1 MLALVMHNRRCDTMT
16 TDKPEE
22 AMTFG
27 ELLALIGDQQR
38 RLTVLENAFS
48 SLMFCLD
55 DRASQLLAHNLS
67 LEAQNQNHDEQL
79 QQHFARLAES
89 VQKRSGGIVPESPTL

>member
-1 MLALVMHNRRCDTMT
+1 MT

-27 ELLALIGDQQR
+27 ELLALIGDQKR

-48 SLMFCLD
+48 SLIFCLD
-55 DRASQLLAHNLS
+55 DRASQLLVHNLS

-79 QQHFARLAES
+79 QQHFARLAETL
-89 VQKRSGGIVPESPTL
+89 QKRGGCVVPETPAL

>member
-1 MLALVMHNRRCDTMT
+1 MT

-48 SLMFCLD
+48 SLIFCLD
-55 DRASQLLAHNLS
+55 DRASQLLVHNLS

-79 QQHFARLAES
+79 QLHFARLAES
-89 VQKRSGGIVPESPTL
+89 LQKRNGGTTSEPLM

>member
-1 MLALVMHNRRCDTMT
+1 MT

-27 ELLALIGDQQR
+27 ELLALIGEQQR

-48 SLMFCLD
+48 SLIFCLD
-55 DRASQLLAHNLS
+55 DRASQLLVHNLS

-79 QQHFARLAES
+79 QLHFARLAES
-89 VQKRSGGIVPESPTL
+89 LQKRAGGAAPDSLA

>member
-1 MLALVMHNRRCDTMT
+1 MT

-27 ELLALIGDQQR
+27 ELLALIGVQQR

-48 SLMFCLD
+48 SLIFCLD
-55 DRASQLLAHNLS
+55 DRASQLLVHNLS

-79 QQHFARLAES
+79 QQHFARLADAL
-89 VQKRSGGIVPESPTL
+89 QKRGGGIAPETPTL

>member
-1 MLALVMHNRRCDTMT
+1 MT

-55 DRASQLLAHNLS
+55 DRASQLLAHNLL

>member
-1 MLALVMHNRRCDTMT
+1 MT

-27 ELLALIGDQQR
+27 ELLALIGDQQC

-48 SLMFCLD
+48 SLIFCLD
-55 DRASQLLAHNLS
+55 DRASQLLVHNLS

-89 VQKRSGGIVPESPTL
+89 LQKRVGGIVPDSPAL

>member
-1 MLALVMHNRRCDTMT
+1 MT

-48 SLMFCLD
+48 SLIFCLD
-55 DRASQLLAHNLS
+55 DRASQLLVHNLS

-79 QQHFARLAES
+79 QQHFARLAETL
-89 VQKRSGGIVPESPTL
+89 QKRGGGIVPETPAL

>member
-1 MLALVMHNRRCDTMT
+1 MT

-27 ELLALIGDQQR
+27 ELLALIGDQKR

-48 SLMFCLD
+48 SLIFCLD
-55 DRASQLLAHNLS
+55 DRASQLLVHNLS

-79 QQHFARLAES
+79 QQHFARLAETL
-89 VQKRSGGIVPESPTL
+89 QKRGGGVVPETLAL